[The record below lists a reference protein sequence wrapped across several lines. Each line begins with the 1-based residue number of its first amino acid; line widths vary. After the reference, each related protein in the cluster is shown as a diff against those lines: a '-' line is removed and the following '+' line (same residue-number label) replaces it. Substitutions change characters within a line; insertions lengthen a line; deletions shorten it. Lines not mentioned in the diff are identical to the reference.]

1 MTTTDITGAVIS
13 SISAKLFA
21 TDRKK
26 RLAPHIVELATHQLS
41 LVLKAYRIHS
51 VRLFIKI
58 KRKNFLVRSVTRTL
72 KAHNI
77 GVTFAVDLIAA
88 AHNGCRKKKRRR
100 L

>member
-1 MTTTDITGAVIS
+1 MTVTDITGAVLS
-13 SISAKLFA
+13 SVSAKLFA

-26 RLAPHIVELATHQLS
+26 RFAPHIIELATRQLA
-41 LVLKAYRIHS
+41 LVLKAYRVRA

-58 KRKNFLVRSVTRTL
+58 GRGYMTRAAVRAL
-72 KAHNI
+72 KANGI
-77 GVTFAVDLIAA
+77 GVTLAVDLIAV